1 MRARAAVAA
10 ALLCVLFGIAGPPAV
25 ADVVIPYNEYGASP
39 TIGRGDGTS
48 TDPNQPG
55 YGAMRIFIQKVIDYT
70 GALPGG
76 QKVTFRPD
84 RSTSRA
90 VNALRAGVQFV
101 NQRAQPQAIVSEP
114 SWGFAYN
121 SVPFGLT
128 FSQMLQ
134 FLHTAKVDDAGRN
147 GVELAQALLDG
158 RGGTQVVFPVVGSTM
173 QGSGYFPRPIGKPL
187 CHAGDTDCQRQGDG
201 VGLVGLCTSG
211 WRIRYL
217 PPPEDV
223 LAGACNLLVKQGTIP
238 AKTLTFYP
246 AVGGQSVL
254 VPMQKGVIQGFEFIT
269 PVDDLLD
276 FFPVKDPTP
285 SRPLGNPEAGSLDCG
300 PAAAFPMPADT
311 KSTCS
316 QNIGQMGARF
326 AHYPGWHQPFLL
338 SWMHV
343 DKTVWNGLTTEQQ
356 AAIARAARES
366 VLESYQAAESI
377 ACRKLKDMLD
387 FNDGIDQRNPDGTVR
402 LIDGKPV
409 SARIT
414 MTPWPEEALKVL
426 RVATTAY
433 LSSLKG
439 PSEAS
444 ARTETQREVST
455 VLDAMTRFG
464 AAAGG
469 TKLDSFPGTTGLAP
483 GEVCRLAP

>member
-1 MRARAAVAA
+1 MRARLAVVV
-10 ALLCVLFGIAGPPAV
+10 LLFVLFGTAGRPV
-25 ADVVIPYNEYGASP
+25 LADVVIPYNEYGASP
-39 TIGRGDGTS
+39 TIGRGNGTS

-55 YGAMRIFIQKVIDYT
+55 YGAMRIFIQKVMDYT

-84 RSTSRA
+84 SGTGRA
-90 VNALRAGVQFV
+90 INALRAGVQFA
-101 NQRAQPQAIVSEP
+101 NQHAQPRPIVSEP

-121 SVPFGLT
+121 SVPFGMS
-128 FSQMLQ
+128 FPQMLE
-134 FLHTAKVDDAGRN
+134 FLHNAKVDDAGRN
-147 GVELAQALLDG
+147 GIQLAQALLDA

-173 QGSGYFPRPIGKPL
+173 QGSGYFPRPIGKPI
-187 CHAGDTDCQRQGDG
+187 CHAGDADCQRQGDG
-201 VGLVGLCTSG
+201 IGLAGLCTSG

-217 PPPEDV
+217 SPPEDV
-223 LAGACNLLVKQGTIP
+223 LSGACDMLVKQGAIP

-254 VPMQKGVIQGFEFIT
+254 LPMQKVVIQGFEFIT
-269 PVDDLLD
+269 PVDDLVD

-285 SRPLGNPEAGSLDCG
+285 SRPLGNPDAGSLDCG

-316 QNIGQMGARF
+316 QNIGQIGTRY

-343 DKTVWNGLTTEQQ
+343 DKTVWNGLSAEQR
-356 AAIARAARES
+356 AAILRAARES
-366 VLESYQAAESI
+366 VTESYQATESI

-387 FNDGIDQRNPDGTVR
+387 FNDGINQRNPDGSVR
-402 LIDGKPV
+402 LVDGRPV

-414 MTPWPEEALKVL
+414 MAPWPEEALKVL

-433 LSSLKG
+433 LASLAG

-444 ARTETQREVST
+444 ARTDGQRDFAT
-455 VLDAMTRFG
+455 VLDAMTRFTGNTG
-464 AAAGG
+464 A
-469 TKLDSFPGTTGLAP
+469 TKLADFPATTGLAS
-483 GEVCRLAP
+483 GETCQLAP